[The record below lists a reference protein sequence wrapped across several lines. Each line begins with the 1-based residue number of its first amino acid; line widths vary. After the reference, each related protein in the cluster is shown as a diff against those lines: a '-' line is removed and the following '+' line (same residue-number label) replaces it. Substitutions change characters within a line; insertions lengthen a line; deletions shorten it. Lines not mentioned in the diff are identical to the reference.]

1 VHDRHKHTNT
11 PFVSALLLLCDRAPA
26 PATSAE
32 PGDSVDKTS
41 VRGQAELTF
50 LRALCILDFRTGGR
64 AGCYKDGKGT
74 ARPRQCILGSITA
87 EPGGL
92 CTVPCRAAAP
102 SCSPPPSCG
111 ALLPG
116 VWCVVC
122 GVGVSES
129 SHSSSSLSRSRV
141 VPRVGVFLLCNY
153 QCGISSSILP
163 VKSTVHVCTHCAS
176 SRLHAR
182 TRTRTRARVE
192 TNARCELHRASF
204 LWTESHPQPFHGRGV
219 LGSCADC
226 GSARAQAIAS
236 YCDTRHAWEHA

>member
-1 VHDRHKHTNT
+1 MYFRFPNWRKSWLLQRWKRNSSPSTMHPWKHHSRTWWVVHC
-11 PFVSALLLLCDRAPA
+11 A
-26 PATSAE
+26 
-32 PGDSVDKTS
+32 
-41 VRGQAELTF
+41 
-50 LRALCILDFRTGGR
+50 
-64 AGCYKDGKGT
+64 
-74 ARPRQCILGSITA
+74 
-87 EPGGL
+87 
-92 CTVPCRAAAP
+92 VPCRAAAP
-102 SCSPPPSCG
+102 SCSPPPLAVRCC
-111 ALLPG
+111 LVCD

-122 GVGVSES
+122 DVGVSES

-163 VKSTVHVCTHCAS
+163 VKSTVHVYTHCAS

-182 TRTRTRARVE
+182 TRARARVE